1 MAHEGSLRTVL
12 NRLTYEVIGILGHRL
27 NYGAPL
33 PPVPSLLLNA
43 KDSPDLFPGLRTILE
58 SYPEWVRA
66 VATVGDKQHI
76 HDTVTLYPIA
86 VEFLTKSLPGPG
98 GNAGLD
104 KVPASPRRLL
114 LPHINGVKPTRL
126 SYGFEVTPIILVDGN
141 LAEHHILAHELTME
155 APNPID
161 SLNLWQL

>member
-1 MAHEGSLRTVL
+1 MGTGRI
-12 NRLTYEVIGILGHRL
+12 IGARFPD
-27 NYGAPL
+27 AF
-33 PPVPSLLLNA
+33 LLLNA
-43 KDSPDLFPGLRTILE
+43 KDSPDLFPSLRTILK

-76 HDTVTLYPIA
+76 HDAVTLYPIA

-114 LPHINGVKPTRL
+114 LPHINGVKSIRF
-126 SYGFEVTPIILVDGN
+126 SYGFKVTPIILVDGN

-161 SLNLWQL
+161 SLNLRQL